1 MRLVVV
7 ALTLAA
13 LGCADSGPLERGGA
27 VRRGEQLFQ
36 RGLTANQFTCATCHR
51 ATAEPA
57 DERLL
62 PGADLG
68 GVTERPT
75 YWGGAEIDLLR
86 ALGYCQTYFMRVEKP
101 LAASDPEA
109 ADLYAFL
116 ESLPGSPDAV
126 PFTVVRA
133 VENLPLGHP
142 IRGVET
148 YARACAGCHGALVT
162 GVGKLA
168 RTIPALPGDF
178 SHEHGVLDPLAQ
190 RLVVVEKVRHGG
202 FLGYG
207 GEMPPFSLEALP
219 DSALAEI
226 LSALGLSAGAEEP

>member
-1 MRLVVV
+1 M
-7 ALTLAA
+7 
-13 LGCADSGPLERGGA
+13 
-27 VRRGEQLFQ
+27 
-36 RGLTANQFTCATCHR
+36 
-51 ATAEPA
+51 
-57 DERLL
+57 L

-68 GVTERPT
+68 GVTGRPT
-75 YWGGAEIDLLR
+75 FWGGAEVDLLR
-86 ALGYCQTYFMRVEKP
+86 ALGYCQTYFMRVEEP

-116 ESLPGSPDAV
+116 ESLPGPSDAV
-126 PFTVVRA
+126 PFTVVRTIT
-133 VENLPLGHP
+133 NLPPGHP
-142 IRGVET
+142 VRGAET
-148 YARACAGCHGALVT
+148 YARACAGCHGALAT
-162 GVGKLA
+162 GIGALA

-178 SHEHGVLDPLAQ
+178 SHEHSALDPLAQ

-226 LSALGLSAGAEEP
+226 LSALGLSASTEEP